1 MAFVSFEI
9 EVLPL
14 FHFETI
20 FMPKATLTKRI
31 EFCASH
37 RYHNPNWD
45 DEKNRQIFGPCNNK
59 NSHGHNYM
67 LEVTLRGAI
76 DPVTGMIIN
85 LYDLKHTL
93 TDILKEF
100 DHKYLN
106 LDTPYFTERIP
117 TTENLA
123 LTLWDILGKHP
134 DIPVLDRIRLYEDD
148 TLYTDVTKEGLNG
161 SADSSRMPHADITK
175 QYKFSAAKNLPTGQS
190 TGHNYTVDITINGPV
205 DHDTGQ
211 VINIQALDQLVQARV
226 LSRFDKQNLSLD
238 STFLDSQVSE
248 GNLARFLW
256 EDLESEISQG
266 TLTHITVSEGDDTL
280 ATYRHS

>member
-1 MAFVSFEI
+1 
-9 EVLPL
+9 
-14 FHFETI
+14 
-20 FMPKATLTKRI
+20 MPKATLTKRI

-37 RYHNPNWD
+37 RYHNPKWD
-45 DEKNRQIFGPCNNK
+45 DEKNRQIFGPCNNE

-67 LEVTLRGAI
+67 LEVTLRGEI

-85 LYDLKHTL
+85 LYDLKKTL
-93 TDILKEF
+93 TEILKEF

-134 DIPVLDRIRLYEDD
+134 DIPALDRIRLYEDH
-148 TLYTDVTKEGLNG
+148 TLYTDVTPEGLHR
-161 SADSSRMPHADITK
+161 SADSSTRPHADITK
-175 QYKFSAAKNLPTGQS
+175 RYHFSAANNLPTGQT

-205 DHDTGQ
+205 DHETGQ
-211 VINIQALDQLVQARV
+211 VINIQALDQLIQNRV
-226 LSRFDKQNLSLD
+226 LRRFHKNNMSLD
-238 STFLDSQVSE
+238 STFLDSPVSE

-256 EDLESEISQG
+256 EDLEREISQG
-266 TLTHITVSEGDDTL
+266 KLTHITVSEGDETL
-280 ATYRHS
+280 ASYSHS

>member
-1 MAFVSFEI
+1 
-9 EVLPL
+9 
-14 FHFETI
+14 
-20 FMPKATLTKRI
+20 MPKATLTKRI

-45 DEKNRQIFGPCNNK
+45 DQKNRQIFGPCNNA

-85 LYDLKHTL
+85 LYDLKLTL

-106 LDTPYFTERIP
+106 LDTPYFTDRIP

-123 LTLWDILGKHP
+123 LTLWDILSKHP
-134 DIPVLDRIRLYEDD
+134 DIPALDRIRLYEDH
-148 TLYTDVTKEGLNG
+148 TLYTDVTQVGLNE
-161 SADSSRMPHADITK
+161 SADSSTLPYVDITK
-175 QYKFSAAKNLPTGQS
+175 QYQFSAATTLPTGHT

-205 DHDTGQ
+205 ATDTGQ
-211 VINIQALDQLVQARV
+211 VINIQVLDQLIQTRV
-226 LSRFDKQNLSLD
+226 LRRFHQKNLSLD
-238 STFLDSQVSE
+238 PSFLNHPVSE
-248 GNLARFLW
+248 GALARFIW
-256 EDLESEISQG
+256 ADLEGEISQG
-266 TLTHITVSEGDDTL
+266 KLTHITVSESQDTL
-280 ATYRHS
+280 AAYSYS